1 MLLLVLQ
8 LLEEHF
14 PRPTFTFGPQKK
26 KIPTINFPIALTFG
40 HAAGRL
46 GARVV
51 QEIQVQGTCRWIRE
65 GHVCLDAKLQLQTA
79 AGGQQG
85 QSEGGGMANGSG
97 HALGSFIDRRFHS
110 DVV

>member
-65 GHVCLDAKLQLQTA
+65 GHVCLDVKLQLQTA